1 MVLHQ
6 QETTG
11 RVHGRVRS
19 VSDDREGE
27 RHVRLEVSNG
37 DYITLIDPSGFV
49 DQSLVGFSRTLEVA
63 CRGLTGIERAP
74 GSQPGIYA
82 DEDKVTVVGRNVYQS
97 DGVVGVTI
105 PTKFHGFRIKLTD
118 ENRLDSLSLNDSSR
132 DSNEECVMVH
142 GVTPTV
148 TDCYYQP
155 ALDPFVPA
163 VARTCEYELVSTGSN
178 ADVDGLSLVLSDAY
192 GNGSDNPYPM
202 VVFRDTKPPV
212 DETLIA
218 LVDAITALLSREST
232 IITLPSTGLR
242 LELELLTDGVRYV
255 QNDAVRV
262 SYESE
267 NQQTGLVDL
276 IGFARATANAALDF
290 GSDDAREAGKRLRL
304 VLLRRGVATLDDRER
319 VVATADPWENYEG
332 FLTGY
337 ALNTMSVPD
346 FGALDENDVDS
357 DEILEWG
364 DLERNYEASAIQEYI
379 DLYSN
384 F

>member
-27 RHVRLEVSNG
+27 RRVTLEVASG
-37 DYITLIDPSGFV
+37 DHITLTDPSRFV
-49 DQSLVGFSRTLEVA
+49 DQSLVGSSRTLEVT
-63 CRGLTGIERAP
+63 CRGFTGIERP
-74 GSQPGIYA
+74 SGSQPGIYA
-82 DEDKVTVVGRNVYQS
+82 DEDEVTVIGRNVSQS
-97 DGVVGVTI
+97 DRGLSMTL
-105 PTKFHGFRIKLTD
+105 PTNFHRFMIKLAD
-118 ENRLDSLSLNDSSR
+118 GNRLDSLSLNDSYR
-132 DSNEECVMVH
+132 DSDEECVMVH

-155 ALDPFVPA
+155 AFDPFVPA
-163 VARTCEYELVSTGSN
+163 VAGTCDYELVSTGSN
-178 ADVDGLSLVLSDAY
+178 AGVDGLSLVLSDAY

-202 VVFRDTKPPV
+202 VVFRDVKPPA
-212 DETLIA
+212 DGTLIA
-218 LVDAITALLSREST
+218 LVDAITTLLSREST
-232 IITLPSTGLR
+232 IVTLPSTGLR

-255 QNDAVRV
+255 HNDTVRV
-262 SYESE
+262 GYESE

-276 IGFARATANAALDF
+276 IGFARATANAAFDV
-290 GSDDAREAGKRLRL
+290 GGDDAREAGERLRL

-337 ALNTMSVPD
+337 ALDTMSVPD
-346 FGALDENDVDS
+346 FGALDENDVNS

-364 DLERNYEASAIQEYI
+364 DLERNYEASAIREYI